1 MGDHEYHDT
10 DAGKTGVINEYLNP
24 LNLAKTYY
32 SFDLNNVH
40 FVFMNTYMDYKPDS
54 EQYQFIEND
63 LKTASTNP
71 KIDWT

>member
-1 MGDHEYHDT
+1 
-10 DAGKTGVINEYLNP
+10 
-24 LNLAKTYY
+24 
-32 SFDLNNVH
+32 
-40 FVFMNTYMDYKPDS
+40 MDYKPDS